1 MNIFNKIICGF
12 IVLIYNFSTAQVKKP
27 NFVIVIADDHGVFHS
42 TPYGSTIIETPNMQK
57 LADEGIRFD
66 NAYIASPACAPS
78 RAALFTGLMP
88 YNNGIVGNHEKN
100 LKPGVL
106 SLIPNLIEQGYEV
119 VFQGKVAHARNN
131 QHKGYVPKAV
141 KILKRAPTN
150 DQKLSVVDD
159 FLKNRETTRPLAL
172 FVGCT
177 DTHTPYPPA
186 GESRIKPEDVIINK
200 RIYTTP
206 EAQLEMSR
214 YIQAA
219 ESIDTKLG
227 NILKM
232 SDIYLDKKN
241 TMTVYTSDHGMAWPF
256 AKWSLYETGIRT
268 PLLISWPGKIQPH
281 TTTKAMVSWIDLLPT
296 LIDIA
301 DGTVPENI
309 DGKPFTAVILGKKN
323 KHRDAIYATHKGDNE
338 KNVYPIRSV
347 RVGKWK
353 YIRNLHP
360 EFAYTTHTDTW
371 ATEVPMT
378 KLHANHAGR
387 HWNSYLAA
395 AKRDPAA
402 VAFLI
407 DYHTNPAEEL
417 YNIEKDPLEQNNLA
431 DDPKCAKKLST
442 LREKVTQHMK
452 EVKDDES
459 LSGPP
464 KLLKDF
470 SIMKSKI
477 KSTD

>member
-1 MNIFNKIICGF
+1 MIILKKIIWFCF
-12 IVLIYNFSTAQVKKP
+12 LLAYSFCFSQAKKP
-27 NFVIVIADDHGVFHS
+27 NFVIVIADDHGVLHS
-42 TPYGSTIIETPNMQK
+42 TPYGSNIIQTPNMQK
-57 LADEGIRFD
+57 LADEGMRFD
-66 NAYIASPACAPS
+66 NAYVASPACAPS

-88 YNNGIVGNHEKN
+88 YNNGIVGNHEMN
-100 LKPGVL
+100 LKQGVQ
-106 SLIPNLIEQGYEV
+106 SLIPSLIDQGYEV
-119 VFQGKVAHARNN
+119 VFQGKVAHGGKNHHGGYIPNN
-131 QHKGYVPKAV
+131 V
-141 KILKRAPTN
+141 KVLKRSPRKDT
-150 DQKLSVVDD
+150 KMSVVAN
-159 FLKNRETTRPLAL
+159 FLKNRKDTRPLAL
-172 FVGCT
+172 FIGCI
-177 DTHTPYPPA
+177 DTHTPFPPA

-268 PLLISWPGKIQPH
+268 PLLISWPGKIQPNS
-281 TTTKAMVSWIDLLPT
+281 TTKAMVSWIDLLPT
-296 LIDIA
+296 MIDIA

-360 EFAYTTHTDTW
+360 EFAYTTHTDAW

-378 KLHANHAGR
+378 KLHANHAGH
-387 HWNSYLAA
+387 HWNSYIKA
-395 AKRDPAA
+395 AKTDPAA
-402 VAFLI
+402 ANFLT

-417 YNIEKDPLEQNNLA
+417 YNLELDPLEQHNLA
-431 DDPKCAKKLST
+431 ELPEYSKKLKS
-442 LREKVTQHMK
+442 LRKMISK
-452 EVKDDES
+452 RMIEVNDDES

-464 KLLKDF
+464 KLLENF
-470 SIMKSKI
+470 SIMESKI
-477 KSTD
+477 K